1 MIFDTLKNLELYAG
15 LGENFKQV
23 AEYVKNNDLRTLET
37 GRHDLEN
44 GVYMNVSDFY
54 TTKLV
59 EEGKYEA
66 HRKYTDIQIILEGNE
81 IMGYAHIDTLTAET
95 EYHDADDYLL
105 LQGEGSLLKV
115 AKDNFVVFF
124 PEDAHMPGVSE
135 KPGQVK
141 KIVVKVPVA

>member
-1 MIFDTLKNLELYAG
+1 MILDTLKNLELYAG

-23 AEYVKNNDLRTLET
+23 AEYVKNNDLRSLTT
-37 GRHDLEN
+37 GRHELEN
-44 GVYMNVSDFY
+44 GVYMNVQDYY
-54 TTKLV
+54 TTRPI
-59 EEGKYEA
+59 EDGKYEA
-66 HRKYTDIQIILEGNE
+66 HRKYTDIQIILDGNE

-95 EYHDADDYLL
+95 EYNDADDYLL
-105 LQGEGSLLKV
+105 LQGEGTLLKV
-115 AKDNFVVFF
+115 AQDNFVIFF